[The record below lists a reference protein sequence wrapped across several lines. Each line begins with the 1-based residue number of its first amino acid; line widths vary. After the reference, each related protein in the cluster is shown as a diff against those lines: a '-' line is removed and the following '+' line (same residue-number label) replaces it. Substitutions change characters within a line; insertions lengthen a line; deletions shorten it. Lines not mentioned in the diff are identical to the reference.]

1 MECKQFLDTAKVLV
15 LFSSVATELLV
26 SSCSRYHVFLEKVA
40 RIIFELIFLN
50 YRPVAIV
57 DNIASAKKENLH
69 IPEVPAN

>member
-1 MECKQFLDTAKVLV
+1 MECKQFLDTVKVLV
-15 LFSSVATELLV
+15 LFSSLLTELLV
-26 SSCSRYHVFLEKVA
+26 SSCSRYHVFHEKVA

-57 DNIASAKKENLH
+57 DSIASAKKGNLH